1 MPEDSSGSN
10 SRFNAAIAQMERIDS
25 LQRAMNAARF
35 NKFLVNEETMT
46 YNYQVTISSIKGL
59 YQEISKKLSD
69 KEKKEFNR
77 KLKKVEYLLSKYPPV
92 VSINKGRLNQLQTV
106 IDSVASKIFEEE
118 LDNLEEY
125 IRNLADSHGYNSPDD
140 DDDEGL

>member
-1 MPEDSSGSN
+1 MAEEGGSN
-10 SRFNAAIAQMERIDS
+10 SRFNAAVAQMERIDS

-35 NKFLVNEETMT
+35 NRFLVNEETMT

-59 YQEISKKLSD
+59 YQEISKKLTD
-69 KEKKEFNR
+69 KEIKEFKS
-77 KLKKVEYLLSKYPPV
+77 KLKKVEYLLEKYPPIIA
-92 VSINKGRLNQLQTV
+92 INKGRDNQVQV
-106 IDSVASKIFEEE
+106 AVDSVASKLFESELDELEE
-118 LDNLEEY
+118 L